1 VLLVEVILPR
11 LTEDIPMNIQQST
24 PTTPLRA
31 RMISDMSG
39 RNLGPASQSS
49 HLRACKRFAAWLGRS
64 PETATPD
71 DVKYFQQYLIES
83 GVSICTRNQ
92 TMTGVKFLL
101 RVTLRRHDLVAEIF
115 HLKEPVKVPLV
126 LSKKEIKRILAMA
139 PSLKARVM
147 LSLAYGCGMR
157 AGEVVRLKVG
167 DIVPAARLR
176 HDSDQE
182 IIRIVQSKGR
192 KDRIVM
198 LPVDILSLLRD
209 WWKERPT
216 GQDKDVPAPERVL
229 FPGYRGKHLSARQI
243 SRLFKETAR
252 EAGITK
258 PVTLHTSCR
267 RRASG
272 TMRHSFATHLLE
284 RGVDIRVIQALL
296 GHTKL
301 TTTARYA
308 SVATGMIAAVD
319 SPLDDLNGAKR
330 KKGKPKPS

>member
-1 VLLVEVILPR
+1 
-11 LTEDIPMNIQQST
+11 
-24 PTTPLRA
+24 
-31 RMISDMSG
+31 
-39 RNLGPASQSS
+39 
-49 HLRACKRFAAWLGRS
+49 
-64 PETATPD
+64 
-71 DVKYFQQYLIES
+71 
-83 GVSICTRNQ
+83 
-92 TMTGVKFLL
+92 MTGVKFLF

-126 LSKKEIKRILAMA
+126 LSQKEIKRILAMA
-139 PSLKARVM
+139 PSLKAKVM

-167 DIVPAARLR
+167 DI
-176 HDSDQE
+176 DSAQE

-192 KDRIVM
+192 KDRNVM
-198 LPVDILSLLRD
+198 LPADILGLLRE

-216 GQDKDVPAPERVL
+216 GQDKGVPAPERVL
-229 FPGYRGKHLSARQI
+229 FPGYRGKHLSARQL
-243 SRLFKETAR
+243 SRLFKQTAR

-258 PVTLHTSCR
+258 PVTLHTL
-267 RRASG
+267 
-272 TMRHSFATHLLE
+272 RHSFATHLLE

-319 SPLDDLNGAKR
+319 SPLDDLKRDQAQEGQGRVFIGSHAWSITGGRGYLPRPWCCLACGERRAHQPEPVESDERNRALPHSGAWR
-330 KKGKPKPS
+330 SCRAVRRLRA

>member
-1 VLLVEVILPR
+1 
-11 LTEDIPMNIQQST
+11 MNIQHST
-24 PTTPLRA
+24 PMTPLRA

-39 RNLGPASQSS
+39 RNLGPASQTS
-49 HLRACKRFAAWLGRS
+49 HLRAGKRFAAWLGRS

-71 DVKYFQQYLIES
+71 DVKYFQQHLVES

-92 TMTGVKFLL
+92 TMTGVKFLF

-115 HLKEPVKVPLV
+115 SLREPVKVPLV

-139 PSLKARVM
+139 PSTKAHVM

-167 DIVPAARLR
+167 DI
-176 HDSDQE
+176 DSAQE
-182 IIRIVQSKGR
+182 IIRTVQAKGR
-192 KDRIVM
+192 KDRNVM
-198 LPVDILSLLRD
+198 LPGDILGLLRE

-216 GQDKDVPAPERVL
+216 GQDKDVPQPERVL

-267 RRASG
+267 RRAFG

-296 GHTKL
+296 GHAKL

-308 SVATGMIAAVD
+308 RVATGMVAAVD

-330 KKGKPKPS
+330 KKGKGRPS

>member
-1 VLLVEVILPR
+1 
-11 LTEDIPMNIQQST
+11 MNIQHST
-24 PTTPLRA
+24 PMTPLRA
-31 RMISDMSG
+31 RMIADMSG
-39 RNLGPASQSS
+39 RNLGPASQTS

-71 DVKYFQQYLIES
+71 DVKHFQQHLIES

-92 TMTGVKFLL
+92 TMTGVKFLF

-126 LSKKEIKRILAMA
+126 LSRSEIRRILAVA

-167 DIVPAARLR
+167 DI
-176 HDSDQE
+176 DGEQK

-192 KDRIVM
+192 KDRNVM
-198 LPVDILSLLRD
+198 LPDDILGLLRD
-209 WWKERPT
+209 WWKDRPT
-216 GQDKDVPAPERVL
+216 SQDVGVAGPGRVI
-229 FPGYRGKHLSARQI
+229 FPGYNGKHLSPRQI
-243 SRLFKETAR
+243 SRLFKQAAKA
-252 EAGITK
+252 AGITK
-258 PVTLHTSCR
+258 PVTLHTL
-267 RRASG
+267 
-272 TMRHSFATHLLE
+272 RHSFATHLLE
-284 RGVDIRVIQALL
+284 SGVDIRVIQALL

-308 SVATGMIAAVD
+308 SVATGMISAVE
-319 SPLDDLNGAKR
+319 SPLDNLGRAKR
-330 KKGKPKPS
+330 KKGKKGAP

>member
-1 VLLVEVILPR
+1 M
-11 LTEDIPMNIQQST
+11 TIQHPT

-31 RMISDMSG
+31 RMIADMSA
-39 RNLGPASQSS
+39 RNLGPASQTS

-71 DVKYFQQYLIES
+71 DVRDFQRHLIES

-92 TMTGVKFLL
+92 TMAGVKFLF
-101 RVTLRRHDLVAEIF
+101 RVTLRRHDLAAEIF

-126 LSKKEIKRILAMA
+126 LSRNEVKRILLMA

-147 LSLAYGCGMR
+147 LSLAYGCGLR

-167 DIVPAARLR
+167 DI
-176 HDSDQE
+176 DSAQE

-192 KDRIVM
+192 KDRNVM
-198 LPVDILSLLRD
+198 LPADILGQLRD
-209 WWKERPT
+209 WWKDRPT
-216 GQDKDVPAPERVL
+216 GQDAGVPGPERVL
-229 FPGYRGKHLSARQI
+229 FPGYRGRHLSARQI
-243 SRLFKETAR
+243 SRLFKQAAKA
-252 EAGITK
+252 AGITK
-258 PVTLHTSCR
+258 PVTLHTL
-267 RRASG
+267 
-272 TMRHSFATHLLE
+272 RHSFATHLLE

-308 SVATGMIAAVD
+308 SVATGMISAVE
-319 SPLDDLNGAKR
+319 SPLDDLTGAKR
-330 KKGKPKPS
+330 KKGKKGAS

>member
-1 VLLVEVILPR
+1 
-11 LTEDIPMNIQQST
+11 MNIQPST

-31 RMISDMSG
+31 RMIADMSG
-39 RNLGPASQSS
+39 RNLGPASQTS
-49 HLRACKRFAAWLGRS
+49 HLRACKRLAAWLGRS

-71 DVKYFQQYLIES
+71 DVKYFQQHLIES
-83 GVSICTRNQ
+83 GASIGT
-92 TMTGVKFLL
+92 
-101 RVTLRRHDLVAEIF
+101 
-115 HLKEPVKVPLV
+115 
-126 LSKKEIKRILAMA
+126 
-139 PSLKARVM
+139 
-147 LSLAYGCGMR
+147 R

-167 DIVPAARLR
+167 DI
-176 HDSDQE
+176 DSDQE

-192 KDRIVM
+192 KDRNVM
-198 LPVDILSLLRD
+198 LPVDILSLLRG

-216 GQDKDVPAPERVL
+216 GQDKDVPASERVL
-229 FPGYRGKHLSARQI
+229 FPGYRGKHLSPRQI
-243 SRLFKETAR
+243 SRLFKEAAR

-258 PVTLHTSCR
+258 PVTLHTL
-267 RRASG
+267 
-272 TMRHSFATHLLE
+272 RHSFATHLLE

-296 GHTKL
+296 GHAKL

>member
-1 VLLVEVILPR
+1 
-11 LTEDIPMNIQQST
+11 MNIQHST
-24 PTTPLRA
+24 PMTPLRA
-31 RMISDMSG
+31 RMIADMSG
-39 RNLGPASQSS
+39 RNLGPASQTS

-71 DVKYFQQYLIES
+71 DVKHFQQHLIES

-92 TMTGVKFLL
+92 TMTGVKFLF

-126 LSKKEIKRILAMA
+126 LSRSEIRRILAVA

-167 DIVPAARLR
+167 DI
-176 HDSDQE
+176 DGEQK

-192 KDRIVM
+192 KDRNVM
-198 LPVDILSLLRD
+198 LPDDILGLLRD
-209 WWKERPT
+209 WWKDRPT
-216 GQDKDVPAPERVL
+216 SQDAGVAVPCRVI
-229 FPGYRGKHLSARQI
+229 FPGYNGKHLSPRQI
-243 SRLFKETAR
+243 SRLFKQAAKA
-252 EAGITK
+252 AGITK
-258 PVTLHTSCR
+258 PVTLHTL
-267 RRASG
+267 
-272 TMRHSFATHLLE
+272 RHSFATHLLE
-284 RGVDIRVIQALL
+284 SGVDIRVIQALL

-308 SVATGMIAAVD
+308 SVATGMISAVE
-319 SPLDDLNGAKR
+319 SPLDNLGRAKR
-330 KKGKPKPS
+330 KKGKKGAP

>member
-1 VLLVEVILPR
+1 
-11 LTEDIPMNIQQST
+11 MNIQQST
-24 PTTPLRA
+24 PITPLRA
-31 RMISDMSG
+31 RMISDMSA
-39 RNLGPASQSS
+39 RNLGPASQTS

-71 DVKYFQQYLIES
+71 DVKDFQQYLIES

-115 HLKEPVKVPLV
+115 HLREPDRVPLV
-126 LSKKEIKRILAMA
+126 LSQKEIKRILAMA

-167 DIVPAARLR
+167 DI
-176 HDSDQE
+176 DSAQE

-192 KDRIVM
+192 KDRNVM
-198 LPVDILSLLRD
+198 LPADILGLLRD

-216 GQDKDVPAPERVL
+216 GQDRDVPASDRAL

-243 SRLFKETAR
+243 SRLFKEAAR

-258 PVTLHTSCR
+258 LVTLHTL
-267 RRASG
+267 
-272 TMRHSFATHLLE
+272 RHSFATHLLE
-284 RGVDIRVIQALL
+284 RGVDIRVIQVLL
-296 GHTKL
+296 GHSKL

-308 SVATGMIAAVD
+308 RVATGMIAAVD
-319 SPLDDLNGAKR
+319 SPLDDLNRTTR
-330 KKGKPKPS
+330 KKGKARPS